1 MAPTAQIVLEFNS
14 KGDVESIRSAKSVGD
29 AFDKVSD
36 SAGGMASAV
45 ASAWNTLRSRATA
58 DIASEMKGIV
68 AAFREI
74 KTSGTASAQD
84 VARAYDSMR
93 ERLRGL
99 SAEAKQFGQ
108 AAKNPL
114 GDAWSSLGTR
124 STTAIAS
131 EMKSIVEA
139 FRVVKADGS
148 SSAQD
153 VSRAYGAMRE
163 RLKGLATEAKGASED
178 LNKVSQ
184 SNLNLGAAAENAGVR
199 IKSIVTQLIALAGAY
214 KAVQAASSFV
224 NRTFEFSSNIES
236 SQIAIAS
243 VIGATNKITDG
254 QGKQLEGAE
263 KFNAAQA
270 ISANLMEK
278 IQVLALQT
286 PATFDEMVQGV
297 SGIIAPATKAGVAVE
312 KLPQFAVTAAQAMAA
327 MKIPVVQMRTEVE
340 SLLSGNI
347 NKAQDLL
354 ATNLGITGEM
364 VRNWQKQGTLVE
376 ELTKRLSIFAEA
388 GDATAQTWS
397 GLKSNMQDALDYL
410 SSKTGSG
417 LFEGA
422 KQSYRELLALLVNTD
437 QNKLGLGEDVQN
449 IVAMMK
455 RLEDEIGNNLVEV
468 TRTFVNYI
476 KELNNPENLA
486 DFEQKIRDVAGSAK
500 TAFDALGKFGSLI
513 TEIGGTA
520 MSAWQSLP
528 EPVRE
533 WGLII
538 AILGGKKGIGMLTAG
553 LFLAERFQNIG
564 TGISAWADGKL
575 SFSDFSSMGGAD
587 LEAWLKKNGYSTGV
601 GSGSSGGQKAPQLA
615 RSGTS
620 MDFVGPIK
628 PAQTYTTTNA
638 IGGFDNKEKGLEK
651 IASAKEQL
659 QKIREEMELFNGESS
674 KANNSLDQKIRQIE
688 KLGKTAGLSAS
699 GIRDLQDQYAQA
711 WDTKTLKDLNK
722 ELLQAENNTTA
733 LQQLENQDKVTS
745 FSNRLNQIKSLSQE
759 EKDIML
765 GRYQTGLS
773 KQVNVKDAQT
783 NLTFIK
789 EFAELSGN
797 NNLSTEY
804 QNQLIAAQA
813 EIYRSQLTP
822 ELRALVDEWAKLQ
835 QLKNAR
841 DPFSGLTRGLRTYA
855 NDASDFAKSFESLTT
870 SAFSNVETSFTTMLT
885 TGQISFTNF
894 ANSIINDLAR
904 IAVRAAITG
913 PIANG
918 LSSLFSGWGGGG
930 WANSATTH
938 TAVDTSV
945 GWVTP
950 TANAH
955 GNVFSGYGSIHGL
968 SNSIVSSPTM
978 FSYDRL
984 MPFANG
990 GVVGETGRPEVI
1002 APLARMSNGDLGI
1015 KGTGFGGGSNVSVNI
1030 INASGEQV
1038 SQRTKTDN
1046 YGNKSIQVM
1055 IGDAAAAQAL
1065 TPGTPLNRAVRANS
1079 GNKQQVTRR

>member
-1 MAPTAQIVLEFNS
+1 MPIVQIELQFNDKGTATGVRNMGAIS
-14 KGDVESIRSAKSVGD
+14 DAADKAKKSVNDFGRSS
-29 AFDKVSD
+29 SD
-36 SAGGMASAV
+36 SMSSMGKGADEA
-45 ASAWNTLRSRATA
+45 ATR
-58 DIASEMKGIV
+58 M
-68 AAFREI
+68 
-74 KTSGTASAQD
+74 
-84 VARAYDSMR
+84 
-93 ERLRGL
+93 RGL
-99 SAEAKQFGQ
+99 
-108 AAKNPL
+108 
-114 GDAWSSLGTR
+114 
-124 STTAIAS
+124 
-131 EMKSIVEA
+131 
-139 FRVVKADGS
+139 
-148 SSAQD
+148 
-153 VSRAYGAMRE
+153 
-163 RLKGLATEAKGASED
+163 
-178 LNKVSQ
+178 
-184 SNLNLGAAAENAGVR
+184 
-199 IKSIVTQLIALAGAY
+199 VTQLLALAGAY

-224 NRTFEFSSNIES
+224 SRTFSFASNIES

-270 ISANLMEK
+270 ISAQMMEK

-286 PATFDEMVQGV
+286 TATFDEMVQGV

-312 KLPQFAVTAAQAMAA
+312 KIPQFAVLATQAMTA

-340 SLLSGNI
+340 ALLSGNI
-347 NKAQDLL
+347 NRSQDLL

-364 VRNWQKQGTLVE
+364 VRNWQKQGTLVA
-376 ELTKRLSIFAEA
+376 ELEKRLRVFADA
-388 GDATAQTWS
+388 GEATAQTWS

-449 IVAMMK
+449 IAGALK
-455 RLEDEIGNNLVEV
+455 DLEDEIGQRLVSV
-468 TRTFVNYI
+468 TRDFIEYI
-476 KELNNPENLA
+476 KELNQPGKIAELKRDFKEFGETVENLWTNIKA
-486 DFEQKIRDVAGSAK
+486 VGGVVSDLVSTSVNGWQQMPQVVQELGIVGAIAFGAKGRVALLGLGAAYSK
-500 TAFDALGKFGSLI
+500 LKDLFD
-513 TEIGGTA
+513 
-520 MSAWQSLP
+520 
-528 EPVRE
+528 
-533 WGLII
+533 
-538 AILGGKKGIGMLTAG
+538 
-553 LFLAERFQNIG
+553 LAASG
-564 TGISAWADGKL
+564 D
-575 SFSDFSSMGGAD
+575 GGAD
-587 LEAWLKKNGYSTGV
+587 ATRLYWQRKNGEV
-601 GSGSSGGQKAPQLA
+601 PQETLPIPLS
-615 RSGTS
+615 RSGTPMS
-620 MDFVGPIK
+620 FVGPPK
-628 PAQTYTTTNA
+628 PSNNYETSNA

-688 KLGKTAGLSAS
+688 KLGTTAGLSKSEIAN
-699 GIRDLQDQYAQA
+699 LQGQYAQA

-733 LQQLENQDKVTS
+733 LQQVENQDKVTS

-870 SAFSNVETSFTTMLT
+870 TAFSNVETSFTTMLT

-918 LSSLFSGWGGGG
+918 LSSLLGSF
-930 WANSATTH
+930 
-938 TAVDTSV
+938 DFR
-945 GWVTP
+945 TP
-950 TANAH
+950 TQIWNSPSTSTVTSTSLPLNAH
-955 GNVFSGYGSIHGL
+955 GNVFSGGNL
-968 SNSIVSSPTM
+968 SAYSGSIVSSPT
-978 FSYDRL
+978 FFGYDSHFRA
-984 MPFANG
+984 FANG
-990 GVVGETGRPEVI
+990 AGLMGEAGPEAI
-1002 APLARMSNGDLGI
+1002 LPLKRTSSGDLGVR
-1015 KGTGFGGGSNVSVNI
+1015 TDGFGGRGDVQVNI
-1030 INASGEQV
+1030 INASGEEV
-1038 SQRTKTDN
+1038 TQRTKTDN
-1046 YGNKSIQVM
+1046 YGNKSIDVM
-1055 IGDAAAAQAL
+1055 IGDAAAKQAM
-1065 TPGTPLNRAVRANS
+1065 TQGTGMNRAIRAAT
-1079 GNKQQVTRR
+1079 GARTQVTRR

>member
-1 MAPTAQIVLEFNS
+1 MPIVQIELQFNDKGTATGVRNIN
-14 KGDVESIRSAKSVGD
+14 A
-29 AFDKVSD
+29 VSD
-36 SAGGMASAV
+36 SLDRAKKSAS
-45 ASAWNTLRSRATA
+45 
-58 DIASEMKGIV
+58 D
-68 AAFREI
+68 
-74 KTSGTASAQD
+74 
-84 VARAYDSMR
+84 
-93 ERLRGL
+93 
-99 SAEAKQFGQ
+99 
-108 AAKNPL
+108 L
-114 GDAWSSLGTR
+114 G
-124 STTAIAS
+124 
-131 EMKSIVEA
+131 K
-139 FRVVKADGS
+139 DGS
-148 SSAQD
+148 NSLNTFGKGAEESA
-153 VSRAYGAMRE
+153 SRV
-163 RLKGLATEAKGASED
+163 KGL
-178 LNKVSQ
+178 
-184 SNLNLGAAAENAGVR
+184 
-199 IKSIVTQLIALAGAY
+199 VTQIIALAGAY
-214 KAVQAASSFV
+214 KALQAASSFV
-224 NRTFEFSSNIES
+224 SRTFNFSSNIES

-243 VIGATNKITDG
+243 VIGATNKIADG
-254 QGKQLEGAE
+254 QGRQLEGAE
-263 KFNAAQA
+263 KFNAAQE
-270 ISANLMEK
+270 ISATLMEK
-278 IQVLALQT
+278 IQVLALST
-286 PATFDEMVQGV
+286 TATYDDLVQGV
-297 SGIIAPATKAGVAVE
+297 SGIIAPATKAGVAME
-312 KLPQFAVTAAQAMAA
+312 KLPQFAVTAAQAMTA
-327 MKIPVVQMRTEVE
+327 MKIPVNQMRTEIE

-354 ATNLGITGEM
+354 ATNLGISGEM
-364 VRNWQKQGTLVE
+364 VRNWQKQGTLVA
-376 ELTKRLSIFAEA
+376 ELEKRLRVFADA
-388 GDATAQTWS
+388 GEATAQTWS

-437 QNKLGLGEDVQN
+437 AGKLGLGEDVQN

-468 TRTFVNYI
+468 TRKFVNYI

-486 DFEQKIRDVAGSAK
+486 DFEQKIRDIAGSAK
-500 TAFDALGKFGSLI
+500 TAFDALGKFASVI

-538 AILGGKKGIGMLTAG
+538 AILGGKKGLGMLTAG
-553 LFLAERFQNIG
+553 LFLAERLKNVG
-564 TGISAWADGKL
+564 TGISALSDGKL
-575 SFSDFSSMGGAD
+575 SFSEFSSMGGAE
-587 LEAWLKKNGYSTGV
+587 LEEWLKKNGYNTGL
-601 GSGSSGGQKAPQLA
+601 GSSSGGGQKSPQLA

-620 MDFVGPIK
+620 MDFVGPAR
-628 PAQTYTTTNA
+628 PAQTYTVSNA

-699 GIRDLQDQYAQA
+699 DIRDLQGQYAQA

-765 GRYQTGLS
+765 GRYQAGLS

-813 EIYRSQLTP
+813 DIFRSQLTP

-841 DPFSGLTRGLRTYA
+841 DPFSGMVRGLRTYS
-855 NDASDFAKSFESLTT
+855 NEASDFAKGFESLTT

-918 LSSLFSGWGGGG
+918 LSSLFGGMFSGSIQTTNPSSS
-930 WANSATTH
+930 WANF
-938 TAVDTSV
+938 
-945 GWVTP
+945 GVTP
-950 TANAH
+950 GASMPLSAH
-955 GNVFSGYGSIHGL
+955 GNVFSGGNL
-968 SNSIVSSPTM
+968 SAYSGSIVSSPT
-978 FSYDRL
+978 FFGYDSHLRA
-984 MPFANG
+984 FANG
-990 GVVGETGRPEVI
+990 AGLMGEAGPEAI
-1002 APLARMSNGDLGI
+1002 LPLKRTSSGDLGVR
-1015 KGTGFGGGSNVSVNI
+1015 TDGFGGRGDVQVNI

-1046 YGNKSIQVM
+1046 YGNKSIDVM
-1055 IGDAAAAQAL
+1055 IGDAAAKQAM
-1065 TPGTPLNRAVRANS
+1065 TQGTGMNRAIRAAT
-1079 GNKQQVTRR
+1079 GARTQVTRR

>member
-1 MAPTAQIVLEFNS
+1 MLCLSQKSGVSTMPIVQIELQFND
-14 KGDVESIRSAKSVGD
+14 KGSATGVRSLKNISDAANGANESVNKLGKGGADSFSA
-29 AFDKVSD
+29 
-36 SAGGMASAV
+36 
-45 ASAWNTLRSRATA
+45 
-58 DIASEMKGIV
+58 
-68 AAFREI
+68 
-74 KTSGTASAQD
+74 
-84 VARAYDSMR
+84 
-93 ERLRGL
+93 
-99 SAEAKQFGQ
+99 FG
-108 AAKNPL
+108 
-114 GDAWSSLGTR
+114 
-124 STTAIAS
+124 
-131 EMKSIVEA
+131 
-139 FRVVKADGS
+139 
-148 SSAQD
+148 
-153 VSRAYGAMRE
+153 
-163 RLKGLATEAKGASED
+163 KGAED
-178 LNKVSQ
+178 
-184 SNLNLGAAAENAGVR
+184 ATVR
-199 IKSIVTQLIALAGAY
+199 IKGLVSQLLSLASAY

-224 NRTFEFSSNIES
+224 SRTFTFSSDIET

-254 QGKQLEGAE
+254 QGRQLEGAE
-263 KFNAAQA
+263 KFNAAQE
-270 ISANLMEK
+270 ISAGLMEK

-286 PATFDEMVQGV
+286 TATFDEMVQGV

-312 KLPQFAVTAAQAMAA
+312 KIPQFAVLATQAMTA

-340 SLLSGNI
+340 ALLSGNI
-347 NKAQDLL
+347 NRSQDLL

-364 VRNWQKQGTLVE
+364 VRNWQKQGTLVA
-376 ELTKRLSIFAEA
+376 ELEKRLRVFADA
-388 GDATAQTWS
+388 GEATAQTWS

-468 TRTFVNYI
+468 TRKFVDYV
-476 KELNNPENLA
+476 KELNKPENIA
-486 DFEQKIRDVAGSAK
+486 DFEQKLREIAESAK
-500 TAFDALGKFGSLI
+500 TALDAIGSI
-513 TEIGGTA
+513 TTVVTEIGGAAFT
-520 MSAWQSLP
+520 AWQSLP

-533 WGLII
+533 WGLIV
-538 AILGGKKGIGMLTAG
+538 AILGGKKGILMMTAG
-553 LFLAERFQNIG
+553 LALAERALNIG
-564 TGISAWADGKL
+564 RGFTAVGNGELGL
-575 SFSDFSSMGGAD
+575 SEFSQMGGAD
-587 LEAWLKKNGYSTGV
+587 LEKWLKDNGKPTGITIAGQAPKDTSNPLPLYRSNQPMEAV
-601 GSGSSGGQKAPQLA
+601 GPAPELVGPQLPT
-615 RSGTS
+615 GN
-620 MDFVGPIK
+620 GQYK
-628 PAQTYTTTNA
+628 TTNA
-638 IGGFDNKEKGLEK
+638 IGGFDNKEKGADK

-674 KANNSLDQKIRQIE
+674 KANNSLDQKVRQIE

-699 GIRDLQDQYAQA
+699 DIHDLQDQYAQA

-733 LQQLENQDKVTS
+733 LQQLENQDKITS
-745 FSNRLNQIKSLSQE
+745 FSNRLSQLKSLSQDD
-759 EKDIML
+759 KDIML
-765 GRYQTGLS
+765 GRFKEGLA

-783 NLTFIK
+783 SLTFIK

-822 ELRALVDEWAKLQ
+822 ELRALVDEWARLQ

-841 DPFSGLTRGLRTYA
+841 DPFSGMVRGLRTYA

-870 SAFSNVETSFTTMLT
+870 TAFSNVETSFTTMLT

-918 LSSLFSGWGGGG
+918 LSSLFGGWGSSVQTTNPSSS
-930 WANSATTH
+930 WANF
-938 TAVDTSV
+938 
-945 GWVTP
+945 GVTP
-950 TANAH
+950 GASMPLANAH

-978 FSYDRL
+978 FNYDRL

-1030 INASGEQV
+1030 INASGEEV
-1038 SQRTKTDN
+1038 TQRTKTDN
-1046 YGNKSIQVM
+1046 YGNKSIDVM
-1055 IGDAAAAQAL
+1055 IGDAAAKQAM
-1065 TPGTPLNRAVRANS
+1065 TQGTGMNRAIRAAT
-1079 GNKQQVTRR
+1079 GARTQVTRR

>member
-1 MAPTAQIVLEFNS
+1 MPIVQIELQFND
-14 KGDVESIRSAKSVGD
+14 KGSATGVRNIN
-29 AFDKVSD
+29 AVSD
-36 SAGGMASAV
+36 SLDRAKKSA
-45 ASAWNTLRSRATA
+45 A
-58 DIASEMKGIV
+58 D
-68 AAFREI
+68 
-74 KTSGTASAQD
+74 
-84 VARAYDSMR
+84 
-93 ERLRGL
+93 
-99 SAEAKQFGQ
+99 
-108 AAKNPL
+108 L
-114 GDAWSSLGTR
+114 G
-124 STTAIAS
+124 
-131 EMKSIVEA
+131 K
-139 FRVVKADGS
+139 DGS
-148 SSAQD
+148 NSLNTFGKGAEESANR
-153 VSRAYGAMRE
+153 V
-163 RLKGLATEAKGASED
+163 KGL
-178 LNKVSQ
+178 
-184 SNLNLGAAAENAGVR
+184 
-199 IKSIVTQLIALAGAY
+199 VTQIIALAGAY
-214 KAVQAASSFV
+214 KALQAASSFV
-224 NRTFEFSSNIES
+224 SRTFTFSSDIET

-254 QGKQLEGAE
+254 QGRQLEGAE

-278 IQVLALQT
+278 IQVMALQT
-286 PATFDEMVQGV
+286 TATFDEMVQGV

-312 KLPQFAVTAAQAMAA
+312 KIPQFAVLATQAMTA

-364 VRNWQKQGTLVE
+364 VRNWQKQGTLVA
-376 ELTKRLSIFAEA
+376 ELEKRLRVFADA
-388 GDATAQTWS
+388 GEATAQTWS

-468 TRTFVNYI
+468 TRKFVDYI

-587 LEAWLKKNGYSTGV
+587 LEAWLKKNGYNTGL
-601 GSGSSGGQKAPQLA
+601 GSGSSSGQKSPQLA

-699 GIRDLQDQYAQA
+699 DIRDLQDQYAQA

-733 LQQLENQDKVTS
+733 LQQLENQDKITS
-745 FSNRLNQIKSLSQE
+745 FSNRLNQIKSLSQDD
-759 EKDIML
+759 KDIML
-765 GRYQTGLS
+765 GRFKEGLS

-783 NLTFIK
+783 SLTFIK

-797 NNLSTEY
+797 NNLSIEY

-841 DPFSGLTRGLRTYA
+841 DPFSGMVRGLRTYA

-870 SAFSNVETSFTTMLT
+870 TAFSNVETSFTTMLT

-913 PIANG
+913 PIASG
-918 LSSLFSGWGGGG
+918 LSSLFSGWSFGG
-930 WANSATTH
+930 T
-938 TAVDTSV
+938 DTSSAGV
-945 GWVTP
+945 DLI
-950 TANAH
+950 
-955 GNVFSGYGSIHGL
+955 S
-968 SNSIVSSPTM
+968 SNTTY
-978 FSYDRL
+978 FN
-984 MPFANG
+984 ANG
-990 GVVGETGRPEVI
+990 GVYSGGNISAYSGSVVTSPTLFNFGSRVSAFANGAGLMGEAGPEGILPLRP
-1002 APLARMSNGDLGI
+1002 LSNGKLGVGAEGI
-1015 KGTGFGGGSNVSVNI
+1015 GGSNVQVNI

-1038 SQRTKTDN
+1038 TQNTKTDN

-1065 TPGTPLNRAVRANS
+1065 TPGTPLNRAVRANN

>member
-1 MAPTAQIVLEFNS
+1 MPTAQIVLEFNS

-45 ASAWNTLRSRATA
+45 ASAWNTLSSRATA

-178 LNKVSQ
+178 VNKVSQ
-184 SNLNLGAAAENAGVR
+184 SNLNLGATAENAGLR

-214 KAVQAASSFV
+214 KAVQAASSFIS
-224 NRTFEFSSNIES
+224 RTFEFSSNIES

-243 VIGATNKITDG
+243 VIGATNKIADG
-254 QGKQLEGAE
+254 QGRQLEGAE
-263 KFNAAQA
+263 KFNAAQE
-270 ISANLMEK
+270 ISATLMEK
-278 IQVLALQT
+278 IQVLALST
-286 PATFDEMVQGV
+286 TATYDDLVQGV
-297 SGIIAPATKAGVAVE
+297 SGIIAPATKAGVAME
-312 KLPQFAVTAAQAMAA
+312 KLPQFAVTAAQAMTA
-327 MKIPVVQMRTEVE
+327 MKIPVSQMRTEIE

-354 ATNLGITGEM
+354 ATNLGISGEM
-364 VRNWQKQGTLVE
+364 VRNWQQQGTLVA
-376 ELTKRLSIFAEA
+376 ELEKRLRVFADA
-388 GDATAQTWS
+388 GEATAQTWS

-455 RLEDEIGNNLVEV
+455 RLEDEIGNNLAEV
-468 TRTFVNYI
+468 TRKFVNYI

-486 DFEQKIRDVAGSAK
+486 DFEQKIRDIAGSAK
-500 TAFDALGKFGSLI
+500 TAFDALDKFASVI

-538 AILGGKKGIGMLTAG
+538 AILGGKKGLGMLTAG
-553 LFLAERFQNIG
+553 LFLAERLKNVG
-564 TGISAWADGKL
+564 TGISALSDGKL
-575 SFSDFSSMGGAD
+575 SFSEFSSMGGAE
-587 LEAWLKKNGYSTGV
+587 LEEWLKKNGYNTGL
-601 GSGSSGGQKAPQLA
+601 GSSSGGGQKSPQLA

-620 MDFVGPIK
+620 MDFVGPAK
-628 PAQTYTTTNA
+628 PAQTYTTSNA

-699 GIRDLQDQYAQA
+699 DIRDLQDQYAQA

-733 LQQLENQDKVTS
+733 LQQLENQDKITS
-745 FSNRLNQIKSLSQE
+745 FSNRLNQLKSLSQDD
-759 EKDIML
+759 KDIML

-813 EIYRSQLTP
+813 DIFRSQLTP
-822 ELRALVDEWAKLQ
+822 ELRAMVDEWAKLQ

-841 DPFSGLTRGLRTYA
+841 DPFSGLTRGLRTYS
-855 NDASDFAKSFESLTT
+855 NEASDFAKGFESLTT
-870 SAFSNVETSFTTMLT
+870 TAFSNVETSFTTMLT
-885 TGQISFTNF
+885 AGQISFTNF

-904 IAVRAAITG
+904 IAGRAAITG

-918 LSSLFSGWGGGG
+918 LSSLFGSF
-930 WANSATTH
+930 
-938 TAVDTSV
+938 DFR
-945 GWVTP
+945 TP
-950 TANAH
+950 TQIWNSPSTSTVTSTSLPLAKGGVLSG
-955 GNVFSGYGSIHGL
+955 GNLSAYSG
-968 SNSIVSSPTM
+968 SIVSSPTL
-978 FSYDRL
+978 FGYDTHLRA
-984 MPFANG
+984 FANG
-990 GVVGETGRPEVI
+990 AGLMGEAGPEAI
-1002 APLARMSNGDLGI
+1002 LPLKRTSSGDLGVR
-1015 KGTGFGGGSNVSVNI
+1015 TDGFGGRGDVQVNI
-1030 INASGEQV
+1030 INASGEEV
-1038 SQRTKTDN
+1038 TQRTKTDN
-1046 YGNKSIQVM
+1046 YGNKSIDVM
-1055 IGDAAAAQAL
+1055 IGDAAAKQAM
-1065 TPGTPLNRAVRANS
+1065 TQGTGMNRAIRAAT
-1079 GNKQQVTRR
+1079 GARTQVTRR